1 MLKVLNF
8 VKVIM
13 KRTVEDDSIVIELRI
28 LSIGIDWNYWIPSN
42 YQKPSGCFASIWS
55 STVFVGVKRSTRKK
69 PSRYH
74 LRCWPR
80 YQHSLISEDEKPER
94 LRCRDEEQG
103 KLMEERYGNGRGALR
118 NEDMRNHA
126 NTSSYNDYYC
136 CCHYYF
142 TIINHVRE
150 KPMLFRNRS
159 GIGWGVLK

>member
-1 MLKVLNF
+1 MLKVLFCQSDHEANRGRWF
-8 VKVIM
+8 H
-13 KRTVEDDSIVIELRI
+13 S
-28 LSIGIDWNYWIPSN
+28 DWIKDTKHWNWLKLLDPIQLPETFRLL
-42 YQKPSGCFASIWS
+42 CFDLIFYG
-55 STVFVGVKRSTRKK
+55 VFVGVKRSTRKK

-74 LRCWPR
+74 LRCWPLD
-80 YQHSLISEDEKPER
+80 QHSLISEDEKPER

-103 KLMEERYGNGRGALR
+103 KLMEERYGNGRGAFR

-159 GIGWGVLK
+159 GVGWGVLK